1 VQKADDVRVLDGLC
15 AALLGQG
22 DAKAAEDA
30 INKLARVDPNNQDL
44 AQFREK
50 LANLKSSGKPK

>member
-1 VQKADDVRVLDGLC
+1 MEELAYCGADGLC

-22 DAKAAEDA
+22 DAKAAEAA
-30 INKLARVDPNNQDL
+30 INKLANVDPNNQDL

-50 LANLKSSGKPK
+50 LANVKSGGKPK